1 MITISFNSPIPLH
14 DQLVQEIRRL
24 LADGTLKVGDE
35 LPPVRQLANDLGI
48 NLNTVARAYRE
59 LTDCGL
65 LATSRGRGTVV
76 LSTIEKTTEKP
87 AEEKKRIETAL
98 SSALADAKIAGLNRK
113 EIELLVLRQLNKLWG
128 VS

>member
-1 MITISFNSPIPLH
+1 MITISLNSPVPLH

-24 LADGTLKVGDE
+24 LADGTLQVGDE

-59 LTDCGL
+59 LTEHGL

-76 LSTIEKTTEKP
+76 LSTTERRSSKSS
-87 AEEKKRIETAL
+87 EERKKVEITLGA
-98 SSALADAKIAGLNRK
+98 ALADAKIAGLSRHD
-113 EIELLVLRQLNKLWG
+113 IEQLVQKQLQRLWAET
-128 VS
+128 